1 MTDCILQR
9 AFVFF
14 TYAWIIKIPDD
25 LFHLFVKDHH
35 AALIEKTHTDGKI
48 LGVLQIVTLVEF
60 HHFAAAVFVGH
71 YLIAH
76 CHSPFG

>member
-1 MTDCILQR
+1 MLG
-9 AFVFF
+9 
-14 TYAWIIKIPDD
+14 IIKIPDD

-35 AALIEKTHTDGKI
+35 LALIEKTHTNGKI
-48 LGVLQIVTLVEF
+48 LGILQIVALVEL

-76 CHSPFG
+76 RHSPFG